1 MRQGDGIMKA
11 REWQS
16 RGTKRQ
22 SPAED
27 QSRALTLL
35 VEGSRY

>member
-1 MRQGDGIMKA
+1 MRQGGGIMKA

-16 RGTKRQ
+16 QETKRQ

-27 QSRALTLL
+27 KALTLL